1 MFFGGDFHSILH
13 PKWTKQNGIP
23 LLNGPRVI
31 AMNQNGMID
40 GPWMTG
46 ISGRM
51 TEMEQGQ
58 NTYKYAICTVNAH
71 AYILSYIYI
80 RPMYICE
87 IE

>member
-1 MFFGGDFHSILH
+1 MDKTEWYSAVEWPEGDSCDSKWHDGWSI
-13 PKWTKQNGIP
+13 
-23 LLNGPRVI
+23 
-31 AMNQNGMID
+31 
-40 GPWMTG
+40 WMTG
-46 ISGRM
+46 ITGRM

>member
-1 MFFGGDFHSILH
+1 
-13 PKWTKQNGIP
+13 
-23 LLNGPRVI
+23 
-31 AMNQNGMID
+31 MNQNGMID

-87 IE
+87 IEWGFIKKFNKMFNSPFFLI